1 MSGGHNVS
9 SVAERHGGGGGA
21 RAIIVPSKPLLYP
34 GLIWCSLQSLSYGQ
48 RAARPVA
55 PGERLKSARGS
66 ILRPGMGR
74 GSRNAIC
81 MENPPLHMANT
92 SPVAYMNGTGAS
104 TCTCN
109 SYQDQCQ
116 RPTSYPFCGIDGC
129 IYE

>member
-21 RAIIVPSKPLLYP
+21 RAIIVAPSKPLLYP

-66 ILRPGMGR
+66 ILRPGVGR
-74 GSRNAIC
+74 GSRNAVGF
-81 MENPPLHMANT
+81 P
-92 SPVAYMNGTGAS
+92 GAAQRTPRTAEAISRIREGNS
-104 TCTCN
+104 T
-109 SYQDQCQ
+109 Y
-116 RPTSYPFCGIDGC
+116 
-129 IYE
+129 